1 MNLQLGLNAFFKNQI
16 LQYTSWLTCW
26 LHFVLLIWIKVLEVE
41 QMYKVAENGNT
52 QIQVPQNFT
61 QLQYLNKCTYLL
73 STSAC
78 VWVCAQIR
86 APETPTRWAIVSM
99 HRQKQQ
105 QQLFSVAW
113 LLHSVLLR
121 LTRGEISS
129 RAGLSRSQLCSVGQ
143 TAPLMLPQHSRGT
156 RQRRGTDTRT

>member
-1 MNLQLGLNAFFKNQI
+1 MWFV
-16 LQYTSWLTCW
+16 YTSQVTAHQHLITWLCW
-26 LHFVLLIWIKVLEVE
+26 VTSNYTFQIDVVE
-41 QMYKVAENGNT
+41 RRYKVAENGNT

-78 VWVCAQIR
+78 VWVRAQIR

-129 RAGLSRSQLCSVGQ
+129 RAGLSRSQLCSVGPS
-143 TAPLMLPQHSRGT
+143 APLMLPQHSRGT